1 MIYDQVISILV
12 SSSQQVKTQST
23 QPYQLIPVDQ
33 RNVLDPPANNGE
45 REHHKASF
53 SCGSIIKRHFHAGT
67 SCQTGIGLH
76 VVCICM

>member
-33 RNVLDPPANNGE
+33 RNVLDPPANNDE
-45 REHHKASF
+45 REHHK
-53 SCGSIIKRHFHAGT
+53 GRAGA